1 MSKAPLGL
9 SKEITQPVQFEDTK
23 EVESE
28 VKNMLMQATNKVN
41 AEEQGDSQ
49 MLKMKKHK
57 KGVKQMNV

>member
-1 MSKAPLGL
+1 M
-9 SKEITQPVQFEDTK
+9 QFEDTK